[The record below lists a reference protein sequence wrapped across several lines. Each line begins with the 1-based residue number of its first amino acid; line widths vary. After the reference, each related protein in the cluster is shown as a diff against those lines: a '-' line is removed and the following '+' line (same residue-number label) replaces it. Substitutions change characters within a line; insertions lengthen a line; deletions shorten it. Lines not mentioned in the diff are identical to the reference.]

1 MTSKLRI
8 AEGTVSTEISE
19 PIILL
24 LHDGELVDVRAMLDE
39 IGATYVEWIGS
50 PDTSYEQTAWDA
62 VISTDAQMMN
72 LDIGSVGHT
81 PTRIAVLEKDSPTL
95 RSALRRVGV
104 DYMVGRPVHP
114 AALRLLIQHVIYR
127 GPEKRR
133 SKRVSI
139 GVPVHFR
146 CRFRR
151 KPAIL
156 ADLSVTGCLLRSDY
170 TAVENVNVTV
180 FFPPEL
186 GDGKAF
192 KVKGEVHRSGAAD
205 TAGGSQSISIRFDQ
219 LSPASVARIQ
229 KAVERYTEGPALLEQ
244 LVADDLPPLEVAER
258 PQPTPE
264 SRAEP
269 EGERRHGDRVSFS
282 RRVISLGSASAQVL
296 IGRNL
301 SPTGML
307 VHPHPN
313 LRVGDD
319 VRVALHARAG
329 REPLVLSAR
338 VERGDAETGFGLAFQ
353 DVTEAA
359 TDYLA
364 EMLGDLPSIE
374 GPEADDVQLVV
385 SELIPA
391 ELQPD

>member
-1 MTSKLRI
+1 MMT
-8 AEGTVSTEISE
+8 
-19 PIILL
+19 
-24 LHDGELVDVRAMLDE
+24 
-39 IGATYVEWIGS
+39 
-50 PDTSYEQTAWDA
+50 
-62 VISTDAQMMN
+62 

-192 KVKGEVHRSGAAD
+192 KVKGEVHRSGAAA

-219 LSPASVARIQ
+219 PLSLI
-229 KAVERYTEGPALLEQ
+229 
-244 LVADDLPPLEVAER
+244 
-258 PQPTPE
+258 
-264 SRAEP
+264 SR
-269 EGERRHGDRVSFS
+269 
-282 RRVISLGSASAQVL
+282 
-296 IGRNL
+296 
-301 SPTGML
+301 
-307 VHPHPN
+307 
-313 LRVGDD
+313 
-319 VRVALHARAG
+319 
-329 REPLVLSAR
+329 
-338 VERGDAETGFGLAFQ
+338 
-353 DVTEAA
+353 
-359 TDYLA
+359 
-364 EMLGDLPSIE
+364 
-374 GPEADDVQLVV
+374 
-385 SELIPA
+385 
-391 ELQPD
+391 